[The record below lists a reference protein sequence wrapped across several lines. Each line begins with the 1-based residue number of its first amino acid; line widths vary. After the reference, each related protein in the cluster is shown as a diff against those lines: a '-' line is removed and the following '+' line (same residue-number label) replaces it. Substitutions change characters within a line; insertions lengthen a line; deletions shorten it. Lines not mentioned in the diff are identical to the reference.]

1 MPVNAGPEYGVA
13 EQEYLKAATNEG
25 KLKALQKMLSLAPKH
40 KGTQVLVAH
49 LKQKI
54 AKTKSAMEK
63 ERTSKK
69 GSGSSIAVKREGAAQ
84 IVLVGTA
91 NSGKS
96 TLLKKLTNANVEI
109 APYPFTTKKPEVGVL
124 DYKGVKLQIIE
135 IPAVVK
141 NFQQTD
147 LGPSLLAIIKN
158 SDLVVLMFNKPEDKV
173 ILDKELSGIEKPVLI
188 YNSQED
194 IADEIWSRLNLIKVY
209 TKQPGKKPDYPP
221 VAMSKGSTIKDLAEK
236 IHKDF
241 LKKFRFARIWG
252 KSVKF
257 DGSRCG
263 LDHVLADKDIVEFH
277 AK

>member
-13 EQEYLKAATNEG
+13 EQEYLKAATNEE
-25 KLKALQKMLSLAPKH
+25 KLKALKKLLSLAPKH

>member
-13 EQEYLKAATNEG
+13 EQEYLKAATNEE
-25 KLKALQKMLSLAPKH
+25 KLKALKKMLSLAPKH